1 MPVERAATRATER
14 GIVALDVS
22 TAQEARALVDR
33 LGAGVAF
40 YKVGLEL
47 FTAAG
52 PEPVETLRAA
62 GKRVF
67 LDLKLHDIPNTVG
80 RAARAAHGL
89 GADMLTVH
97 AGGGRD
103 MVRAAVES
111 APGVRVVAVT
121 ALTSLDPRDLPPHLR
136 RDRPLGEWVL
146 DLTEESLA
154 AGAAGVVLAASEV
167 AAVKARFGARC
178 LCVVPGV
185 RAAGGERHDQAR
197 VATPA
202 EALAAGADYLVI
214 GRAVTQAADPL
225 MAWNALWSQ
234 VPADAPQE
242 GTR

>member
-1 MPVERAATRATER
+1 MPADRVPAEL
-14 GIVALDVS
+14 GIVALDVA
-22 TAQEARALVDR
+22 TDHEAAALVDR
-33 LGAGVAF
+33 LGASVTR
-40 YKVGLEL
+40 YKVGLER
-47 FTAAG
+47 FTASG
-52 PEPVETLRAA
+52 PPAVERLILA

-80 RAARAAHGL
+80 RAARAAQEL
-89 GADMLTVH
+89 GAELLTVH

-103 MVRAAVES
+103 MVKAAVES

-121 ALTSLDPRDLPPHLR
+121 ALTSLDPHGLPPHFR

-146 DLTEESLA
+146 DLTEVALA
-154 AGAAGVVLAASEV
+154 AGAAGVVLAATEV

-185 RAAGGERHDQAR
+185 RPAGAERHDQAR

-202 EALAAGADYLVI
+202 EALAAGADYLVV

-225 MAWNALWSQ
+225 AAWNAYWSQ
-234 VPADAPQE
+234 VPAELLQE
-242 GTR
+242 GRR